1 MKLNVDFR
9 TKRGLKRSTELEL
22 FRRLEKLSSKPAK
35 QINYDGII
43 DFLRLCQNPAFAK
56 IDKTKHEKWRGSSEQ
71 FARNVIGKNWVTN
84 PRRPSLKQINEI
96 YSEIRQNI
104 SSSHYLCVVNDGVA
118 KQRDLPEYD
127 RGKLIKNCT
136 VALQGEDYRHRF
148 L

>member
-9 TKRGLKRSTELEL
+9 TKRGLKQSTELEL

-118 KQRDLPEYD
+118 
-127 RGKLIKNCT
+127 T
-136 VALQGEDYRHRF
+136 
-148 L
+148 

>member
-56 IDKTKHEKWRGSSEQ
+56 IDKTKQKSG
-71 FARNVIGKNWVTN
+71 GD
-84 PRRPSLKQINEI
+84 PP
-96 YSEIRQNI
+96 I
-104 SSSHYLCVVNDGVA
+104 S
-118 KQRDLPEYD
+118 LPEMSS
-127 RGKLIKNCT
+127 
-136 VALQGEDYRHRF
+136 GETG
-148 L
+148 